1 MAKLTLRVTKMA
13 FYNGALVYPN
23 EIIKNY
29 EGDIP
34 SWATLANGK
43 DVEKH
48 KTEEK
53 SLDNVEQGNKKEE
66 ETPVNPDEN
75 KKDGLDNVEQGN
87 KKEEETPV
95 NPDENKKDGLD
106 NVGQNDKKISDDE
119 KTEEQLAAEL
129 DTLLTEAIE
138 KGVIIEDADKKTV
151 CEQIAELKT
160 LLNKE

>member
-53 SLDNVEQGNKKEE
+53 S
-66 ETPVNPDEN
+66 
-75 KKDGLDNVEQGN
+75 LDNVEQGN

>member
-53 SLDNVEQGNKKEE
+53 SLDNVGQDNKKE
-66 ETPVNPDEN
+66 
-75 KKDGLDNVEQGN
+75 K
-87 KKEEETPV
+87 ETPV

-106 NVGQNDKKISDDE
+106 NVGQNDKKNSDDE

>member
-75 KKDGLDNVEQGN
+75 KKDGLDNV
-87 KKEEETPV
+87 
-95 NPDENKKDGLD
+95 
-106 NVGQNDKKISDDE
+106 GQNDKKNSDDE

>member
-53 SLDNVEQGNKKEE
+53 SLDNVG
-66 ETPVNPDEN
+66 
-75 KKDGLDNVEQGN
+75 QGN

-106 NVGQNDKKISDDE
+106 NVGQNDKKNSDDE